1 MACRL
6 VAVEDFDDNVKL
18 PTSFDW
24 KLRPREWA
32 IRMIANRGCDIIG
45 WLICYYYYAAV
56 EYGLKI
62 LMPLLLDCYLL

>member
-24 KLRPREWA
+24 RLRPREWA
-32 IRMIANRGCDIIG
+32 IRMIANIGCDIIG
-45 WLICYYYYAAV
+45 WLI
-56 EYGLKI
+56 
-62 LMPLLLDCYLL
+62 